1 MPMWS
6 ITLFMGNDGMKIL
19 VTGYN
24 GQLGFDVVK
33 AGLSQ
38 GMEMVGVGID
48 DLDITDGQA
57 VHAAVSRIRPD
68 AIVHC
73 AAYTAVDKAEDE
85 VDLCRRV
92 NVDGTRYLAEAAK
105 TINAKMMYISTDYV
119 YDGQGLEFYKETD
132 TPAPIGQY
140 GLTKYGGELAL
151 QSILEN
157 WYIIRISWVFGIN
170 GNNFIKTLLRLAESR
185 SELNV
190 VSDQYGSPTYTADL
204 AKLIVSM
211 IQTEQYGIYHA
222 TNEGICS
229 WAEFAEEIFRQ
240 AGKNVKVNHISTEEY
255 PTRAVRPKNS
265 RMSKDKLE
273 VCGFQR
279 LPHWQDALKR
289 YLEELNAKG

>member
-1 MPMWS
+1 
-6 ITLFMGNDGMKIL
+6 MKIL

-33 AGLSQ
+33 AGVSQ
-38 GMEMVGVGID
+38 SLDMIGLGIS
-48 DLDITDGQA
+48 DLDITDEQA
-57 VHAAVSRIRPD
+57 VHSAINHIRPD

-85 VDLCRRV
+85 MELCRKV
-92 NVDGTRYLAEAAK
+92 NVDGTRYLAEAARA
-105 TINAKMMYISTDYV
+105 INARMMYISTDYV
-119 YDGQGLEFYKETD
+119 FNGQGVEAYAEAD
-132 TPAPIGQY
+132 RPAPIGQY
-140 GLTKYGGELAL
+140 GLTKYEGEQVI

-170 GNNFIKTLLRLAESR
+170 GNNFVKTMLRLAETR

-204 AKLIVSM
+204 ARLIVDM
-211 IQTEQYGIYHA
+211 IQTERYGIYHA

-240 AGKNVKVNHISTEEY
+240 AGKEVKVNHISTEEY

-265 RMSKDKLE
+265 RLSKDKLE
-273 VCGFQR
+273 ICGFAR
-279 LPHWQDALKR
+279 LPHWQNALKR
-289 YLEELNAKG
+289 YLEELNMKG

>member
-6 ITLFMGNDGMKIL
+6 ITLYMGNDGMKIL
-19 VTGYN
+19 VTGFT

-33 AGLSQ
+33 MGISQ
-38 GMEMVGVGID
+38 GLEMVGVGMVD
-48 DLDITDGQA
+48 FDITDEQA
-57 VHAAVSRIRPD
+57 VLAAVSRIRPD

-73 AAYTAVDKAEDE
+73 AAYTAVDKAEDD
-85 VDLCRRV
+85 VDLCRWV

-119 YDGQGLEFYKETD
+119 YDGQGTEPYTETD
-132 TPAPIGQY
+132 PPAPIGHY
-140 GLTKYGGELAL
+140 GLTKYEGELAL
-151 QSILEN
+151 QSTLEN
-157 WYIIRISWVFGIN
+157 WYIIRISWAFGIN
-170 GNNFIKTLLRLAESR
+170 GNNFIKTMLRLAESR

-190 VSDQYGSPTYTADL
+190 VSDQCGSPTYTADL
-204 AKLIVSM
+204 AKLIISM

-240 AGKNVKVNHISTEEY
+240 AGKDVKVNRISTEEF

-273 VCGFQR
+273 TCGFQR
-279 LPHWQDALKR
+279 LPHWKDALGR
-289 YLEELNAKG
+289 YLEELKAKG

>member
-1 MPMWS
+1 MPKWS
-6 ITLFMGNDGMKIL
+6 ITLYMENDGMKIL

-24 GQLGFDVVK
+24 GQLGYDVVK
-33 AGLSQ
+33 AGVSQ
-38 GMEMVGVGID
+38 GLDMTGVGID
-48 DLDITDGQA
+48 DLDITDEQA
-57 VHAAVSRIRPD
+57 VHAAVNRIHPD

-92 NVDGTRYLAEAAK
+92 NVEGTRYLAEAAK
-105 TINAKMMYISTDYV
+105 KINAKMMYISTDYV
-119 YDGQGLEFYKETD
+119 YDGQGMEPYTEAD
-132 TPAPIGQY
+132 RPAPIGQY
-140 GLTKYGGELAL
+140 GLTKYEGELAL

-170 GNNFIKTLLRLAESR
+170 GNNFIKTMLRLAESR

-190 VSDQYGSPTYTADL
+190 VGDQYGSPTYTADL

-240 AGKNVKVNHISTEEY
+240 AGKDVKVNRISTEEY

-279 LPHWQDALKR
+279 LPHWQDALER
-289 YLEELNAKG
+289 YLEELKAKG

>member
-1 MPMWS
+1 
-6 ITLFMGNDGMKIL
+6 MKIL

-33 AGLSQ
+33 AGLLQ
-38 GMEMVGVGID
+38 GLDMIGLGIN
-48 DLDITDGQA
+48 DLDITDEQA
-57 VHAAVSRIRPD
+57 VHSAINRIRPD

-85 VDLCRRV
+85 MELCRKV
-92 NVDGTRYLAEAAK
+92 NVDGTRYLAEAARAV
-105 TINAKMMYISTDYV
+105 NARMMYISTDYV
-119 YDGQGLEFYKETD
+119 FNGQGAEAYAEVD
-132 TPAPIGQY
+132 QPAPIGQY
-140 GLTKYGGELAL
+140 GLTKYEGEQVI

-170 GNNFIKTLLRLAESR
+170 GNNFVKTMLRLAETR
-185 SELNV
+185 SELSV
-190 VSDQYGSPTYTADL
+190 VNDQYGSPTYTADL
-204 AKLIVSM
+204 AKLIVDM

-240 AGKNVKVNHISTEEY
+240 AGKEVKVNHISTEEY

-265 RMSKDKLE
+265 RLSKDKL
-273 VCGFQR
+273 VICGFAR
-279 LPHWQDALKR
+279 LPHWQNALKR
-289 YLEELNAKG
+289 YLNELNSKG